1 MTVLPV
7 RRAPIEG
14 PPASAI
20 GKLNGEMI
28 VQTPKGLSTDRLSSA
43 GDN

>member
-1 MTVLPV
+1 MLPV

-20 GKLNGEMI
+20 GKLKGEMI
-28 VQTPKGLSTDRLSSA
+28 AHTPYGLKTDRLSSA